1 MGEGFI
7 KRMRANCLTFTA
19 TGRTKTTIRHRL
31 IRKGAKKHEISYC
44 KTHSS
49 LC

>member
-7 KRMRANCLTFTA
+7 KRMRANCVQQVEQ
-19 TGRTKTTIRHRL
+19 KTIIRHRL

-44 KTHSS
+44 TTHSS